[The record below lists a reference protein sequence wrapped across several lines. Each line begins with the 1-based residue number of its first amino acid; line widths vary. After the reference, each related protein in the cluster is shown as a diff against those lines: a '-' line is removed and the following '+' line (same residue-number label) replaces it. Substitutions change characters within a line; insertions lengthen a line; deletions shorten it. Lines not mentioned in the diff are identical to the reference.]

1 MNECANCFFGVMT
14 TRSPHLRP
22 RLTCRAAL
30 PSSSEEYVW
39 PVVPDE
45 GWCTY
50 YKRTYPAQVSTET
63 EVLDMLEAEVVS
75 TPVKPKGKK

>member
-1 MNECANCFFGVMT
+1 MNECANCFFGVIADF
-14 TRSPHLRP
+14 SAHVRP

-45 GWCTY
+45 GWCTN
-50 YKRTYPAQVSTET
+50 YKRSYPDKVVTVTE
-63 EVLDMLEAEVVS
+63 EAMLELETAA